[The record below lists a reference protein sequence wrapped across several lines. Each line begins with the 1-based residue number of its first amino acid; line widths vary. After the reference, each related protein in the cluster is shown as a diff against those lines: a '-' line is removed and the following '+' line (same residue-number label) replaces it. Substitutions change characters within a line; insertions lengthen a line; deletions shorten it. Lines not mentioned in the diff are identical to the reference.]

1 MNLVCENHVHADTD
15 LNLVPSSACV
25 RKLEWVLAMG
35 MSQEGCGLPF
45 GKHKENWTKLDVFCN
60 HFDTQH
66 AHKDTYSKNTFFHS
80 IFFSMS
86 QGRQNATD
94 LLVLECCCQRGR
106 LAGGWGTHLIH
117 GKYPSHNLHIQT
129 LQCLLPKNRVG
140 FPEPSSSIRLKCTF
154 NGDSPLETIGLIWE
168 TGTKRWS
175 PLPEK
180 NGFCQT
186 VVATLW

>member
-1 MNLVCENHVHADTD
+1 MYKTDRAMNLICENDVHADTD

-94 LLVLECCCQRGR
+94 LLVLECCCQHGR

-117 GKYPSHNLHIQT
+117 GKCHSHNLHMHT
-129 LQCLLPKNRVG
+129 LQCMLQKKMALKDAAPYRKNRLFGKYSANLCQAQIFSFVANWRQ
-140 FPEPSSSIRLKCTF
+140 I
-154 NGDSPLETIGLIWE
+154 
-168 TGTKRWS
+168 
-175 PLPEK
+175 
-180 NGFCQT
+180 FCD
-186 VVATLW
+186 LWTSGKQF